1 MSEHLAWDIGELVV
15 VVLVA
20 VLAVFAL
27 LSLRRWLLERRGGTV
42 ECSLRDPRGR
52 GVWRL
57 GIGRY
62 NGDELLWFAIFGI
75 RLRPR
80 RVVHRRGLVVSGRRK
95 PEAEEEAALQPDAG
109 IVELQDGNGI
119 VVELAM
125 SGAALTGF
133 LAWLEA
139 APPGSPIT

>member
-1 MSEHLAWDIGELVV
+1 VGGYLALNVGG
-15 VVLVA
+15 VLAA
-20 VLAVFAL
+20 VLLTVVAVFAL

-42 ECSLRDPRGR
+42 ECSLREPDGR

-62 NGDELLWFAIFGI
+62 SGDELLWFAIFGF

-109 IVELQDGNGI
+109 IVEVRDGGRT
-119 VVELAM
+119 VELAM
-125 SGAALTGF
+125 SGSALTGF

-139 APPGSPIT
+139 SPPGSSIT

>member
-1 MSEHLAWDIGELVV
+1 LGGHLALNVGGLLAALLVV
-15 VVLVA
+15 VV
-20 VLAVFAL
+20 AVFAL

-42 ECSLRDPRGR
+42 ECSLREPHGR

-62 NGDELLWFAIFGI
+62 SGDELLWFAIFGL
-75 RLRPR
+75 RMRPR

-95 PEAEEEAALQPDAG
+95 PEADEEAALQPDAG
-109 IVELQDGNGI
+109 IVEVRDGSCT
-119 VVELAM
+119 VELAM

-139 APPGSPIT
+139 APPGSSIS

>member
-1 MSEHLAWDIGELVV
+1 MGEHLAASIGEILGASLLSAFVIF
-15 VVLVA
+15 A
-20 VLAVFAL
+20 V

-42 ECSLRDPRGR
+42 ECSLREPGGR

-62 NGDELLWFAIFGI
+62 SGDELLWFAIFGL

-80 RVVHRRGLVVSGRRK
+80 RVVHRRGLIVSGRRGPK
-95 PEAEEEAALQPDAG
+95 AEEEASLHPDAG
-109 IVELQDGNGI
+109 IVEVRDEELTL
-119 VVELAM
+119 ELAM
-125 SGAALTGF
+125 SRAALTGF

-139 APPGSPIT
+139 APPGATFR

>member
-1 MSEHLAWDIGELVV
+1 VGGYLALNVGELLAAL
-15 VVLVA
+15 LVA
-20 VLAVFAL
+20 VVAVFAM

-42 ECSLRDPRGR
+42 ECSLREPDGR

-62 NGDELLWFAIFGI
+62 SGDELLWFAIFGF
-75 RLRPR
+75 RMRPR

-95 PEAEEEAALQPDAG
+95 PEVDEEAALQPDAG
-109 IVELQDGNGI
+109 IVEVRDGGRT
-119 VVELAM
+119 VELAM

-139 APPGSPIT
+139 APPGSSIT

>member
-1 MSEHLAWDIGELVV
+1 VGGYLALNVGG
-15 VVLVA
+15 VLAA
-20 VLAVFAL
+20 VLLTVVAVFAL

-42 ECSLRDPRGR
+42 ECSLREPDGR

-62 NGDELLWFAIFGI
+62 SGDELLWFAIFGL
-75 RLRPR
+75 RMRPR
-80 RVVHRRGLVVSGRRK
+80 RVVHRRGLIVSGRRK

-109 IVELQDGNGI
+109 IVEVRDGGRT
-119 VVELAM
+119 VELAM
-125 SGAALTGF
+125 SGSALTGF

-139 APPGSPIT
+139 SPPGSSII

>member
-1 MSEHLAWDIGELVV
+1 MGEHLALNVGGVLAIGLMT
-15 VVLVA
+15 A
-20 VLAVFAL
+20 LAVFAI
-27 LSLRRWLLERRGGTV
+27 LSMRRWLLERRGGTV
-42 ECSLRDPRGR
+42 ECSLREPDGR

-62 NGDELLWFAIFGI
+62 SGDELLWFAIFGF

-95 PEAEEEAALQPDAG
+95 PETEEEATLHPDAG
-109 IVELQDGNGI
+109 IVEVLDDGRT
-119 VVELAM
+119 VELAM

-139 APPGSPIT
+139 SPPGSRIT

>member
-1 MSEHLAWDIGELVV
+1 VGGYLALNVGG
-15 VVLVA
+15 VLAA
-20 VLAVFAL
+20 VLLAVVAVFAM
-27 LSLRRWLLERRGGTV
+27 LSVRRWLLERRGGTV
-42 ECSLRDPRGR
+42 ECSLREPYGR

-62 NGDELLWFAIFGI
+62 NGDELLWFAIFGF

-80 RVVHRRGLVVSGRRK
+80 RVVHRRGLVVARRRE

-109 IVELQDGNGI
+109 IVEVLDDGRT
-119 VVELAM
+119 VELAM

-139 APPGSPIT
+139 SPPGSPIT

>member
-1 MSEHLAWDIGELVV
+1 MGEYLAWDIGGLLA

-20 VLAVFAL
+20 VLASFAL

-52 GVWRL
+52 DVWRL

-80 RVVHRRGLVVSGRRK
+80 RVVHRRGLVVSRRRK
-95 PEAEEEAALQPDAG
+95 PETDEEAALQPDVG
-109 IVELQDGNGI
+109 IVEIQDGNGT
-119 VVELAM
+119 VELAM

-139 APPGSPIT
+139 APPGSSIT

>member
-1 MSEHLAWDIGELVV
+1 VGGYLALNVGEVLAAL
-15 VVLVA
+15 LVA
-20 VLAVFAL
+20 VVGVFAL

-42 ECSLRDPRGR
+42 ECSLREPNGR

-62 NGDELLWFAIFGI
+62 HGDELLWFAIFGF
-75 RLRPR
+75 RMRPR
-80 RVVHRRGLVVSGRRK
+80 RVVHRRGLIVAGRRK
-95 PEAEEEAALQPDAG
+95 PEIEEEAALHPDAG
-109 IVELQDGNGI
+109 IVEVRDDGHT
-119 VVELAM
+119 VELAM

-139 APPGSPIT
+139 SPPGSSIT

>member
-1 MSEHLAWDIGELVV
+1 VGGYLALNVGELLAAF
-15 VVLVA
+15 LVA
-20 VLAVFAL
+20 VVAVFAM

-42 ECSLRDPRGR
+42 ECSLREPDGR

-62 NGDELLWFAIFGI
+62 SGDELLWFAIFGF
-75 RLRPR
+75 RMRPR

-95 PEAEEEAALQPDAG
+95 PEADEEAALQPDTG
-109 IVELQDGNGI
+109 IVEVRDGNRT
-119 VVELAM
+119 VELAM

-139 APPGSPIT
+139 APPGSSIT